1 MPCPLC
7 VAVIDH
13 IGDLKQRMLL
23 HRRRSTAHAIV
34 AISSLLSA
42 AGPQAACA
50 FSVSSPGDDAGGGR
64 RSFLAKAVV
73 APVSIMISPTLTN
86 ALDMDAFASSQLT
99 ADTPKKELSDDE
111 ALCKFG
117 APGKQRGEACQRAG
131 IKTGK
136 SDKNKVDV
144 FGNIDRGDFVRCNR
158 EWRVVD
164 GKYQKFDICK

>member
-1 MPCPLC
+1 MIIMLPVLEETK
-7 VAVIDH
+7 A
-13 IGDLKQRMLL
+13 KQRMLFN
-23 HRRRSTAHAIV
+23 RRRSTAHAIV
-34 AISSLLSA
+34 AVSSLLSA
-42 AGPQAACA
+42 AGPQSACA
-50 FSVSSPGDDAGGGR
+50 FSFSSPGDDGGR
-64 RSFLAKAVV
+64 RSFLAKAIV
-73 APVSIMISPTLTN
+73 APVSIMVSPTLTN
-86 ALDMDAFASSQLT
+86 ALDMDAFASSQLS

-131 IKTGK
+131 IKTDK
-136 SDKNKVDV
+136 SDKNKVDA